1 MNHVEKFPEHNVEC
15 KKKKSI
21 LQNNNRK
28 QKVVNQGSTLFFFF
42 FIYLFFYNNLMGD
55 KGKEDRGQKHKSQF
69 GGLLKQS
76 RGETN

>member
-1 MNHVEKFPEHNVEC
+1 MNYIEKFPEHNVEC
-15 KKKKSI
+15 KKKKKANCRTTTENKRLLI
-21 LQNNNRK
+21 RGVLY
-28 QKVVNQGSTLFFFF
+28 FFSF
-42 FIYLFFYNNLMGD
+42 YLFFYNNLMGD